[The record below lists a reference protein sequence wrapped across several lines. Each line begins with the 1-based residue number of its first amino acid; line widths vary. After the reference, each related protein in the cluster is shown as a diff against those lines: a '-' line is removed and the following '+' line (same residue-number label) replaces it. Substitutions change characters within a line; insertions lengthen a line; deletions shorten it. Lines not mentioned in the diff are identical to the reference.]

1 MSENSEQNMPTLII
15 SDVGT
20 QNITN
25 VPQQNMLNQS
35 VLSGG
40 LDNQV
45 SNVPLTQ
52 QPVVQQSVVQQPV
65 VQQPVVQQPVVQQPV
80 VQQPVIQ
87 QPVIQQPVIQ
97 QPVVQQSVVQQ
108 PVAQQ
113 EASNVSVV
121 PVVPVNQQLPQP
133 IPTTNHQNINI
144 VVPNINNPETNI
156 DKSINDH
163 ANSLENV
170 DKQFIKQ
177 LYEQYKNIILNGFSG
192 KSVNDL
198 NSTFW
203 INILVQLM
211 VSVEGIKLSG
221 VKKKDLVIETVC
233 LVIRND
239 LPIGDNEK
247 GIVESVFKSI
257 GPGLVDTVIFAS
269 ANINITPQDVKKC
282 FSCCFPSKKKK

>member
-1 MSENSEQNMPTLII
+1 MFNNCYPTT
-15 SDVGT
+15 SY
-20 QNITN
+20 
-25 VPQQNMLNQS
+25 S
-35 VLSGG
+35 
-40 LDNQV
+40 
-45 SNVPLTQ
+45 
-52 QPVVQQSVVQQPV
+52 PVVHRNCKISL
-65 VQQPVVQQPVVQQPV
+65 
-80 VQQPVIQ
+80 
-87 QPVIQQPVIQ
+87 
-97 QPVVQQSVVQQ
+97 
-108 PVAQQ
+108 
-113 EASNVSVV
+113 
-121 PVVPVNQQLPQP
+121 NQQLPLP

-144 VVPNINNPETNI
+144 VVPNINNPESNI
-156 DKSINDH
+156 DKSINDQ

-247 GIVESVFKSI
+247 GIVESIFKSI

-282 FSCCFPSKKKK
+282 FSCCFPSKKK